1 VRHDGVDVVAG
12 RVRLAVERGD
22 LHSARRLVVVR
33 WPSEPEPRAPVE
45 RQLWLAI
52 LDHAEGD
59 QATASG
65 RMAAV
70 VAQAEPEWDLE
81 LFRTAGHHVFLRAIV
96 DQQVAASSRRLGPGR
111 ELVDPLTERESVLL
125 ALLPTRLSNAEIA
138 GRLGVSVNTVKTHVK
153 HVYRKLGV
161 SGRSEAVAAAERM
174 RLI

>member
-1 VRHDGVDVVAG
+1 M
-12 RVRLAVERGD
+12 
-22 LHSARRLVVVR
+22 R

-81 LFRTAGHHVFLRAIV
+81 LFRTAGHHVLGPARPLYRDVPSPFLRAIV

-111 ELVDPLTERESVLL
+111 DLVDPLTERESVLL